1 MERATRY
8 SRKREAILN
17 AIQSTD
23 CHPSAEWVYQ
33 TLKPT
38 HPDLS
43 LGTVYRK
50 NKKARVVINTITLE
64 TLAEVKRCMEEL
76 PVTEE
81 EIVQIAVSRSKKAGR
96 YHMMQGLNPVTVI
109 SFTLHGKK
117 DEEA

>member
-1 MERATRY
+1 
-8 SRKREAILN
+8 
-17 AIQSTD
+17 
-23 CHPSAEWVYQ
+23 
-33 TLKPT
+33 
-38 HPDLS
+38 
-43 LGTVYRK
+43 
-50 NKKARVVINTITLE
+50 
-64 TLAEVKRCMEEL
+64 MEEL